1 MQPTHCGT
9 AISGSLRARPADGEF
24 GSHRIHSAR
33 SSASTCHAR
42 NWGVFCQTVT
52 GTCEGYPR
60 QLESIL
66 GRLSL
71 SSEQAKQLGVRPRQQ
86 ISPYLELCC
95 LRQSAIVSYAQAA
108 REIEVQTG
116 RRVSAKTQQ
125 RLEARHD
132 FEFPTSEV
140 PVEQMSLDGGMIRLR
155 TPLGEAAEWREYKAL
170 NLGEQHQGMAW
181 FKDNEHLIEWANGL
195 PLAPIVD
202 CLGDGHDG
210 VWSIYGQI
218 GTDHQRHEILDWFHL
233 MENLH
238 QVSATTEVLESA
250 RSFLWQ
256 GQVDAAMKAF
266 EATESEAARRFCG
279 YLERHRKRIP
289 NYRYYQEEGWSIG
302 SGDVES
308 LVKQINQRTKISG
321 ASWNA
326 ERVPQVLAHRC
337 AYLNG
342 MLSPHQYFSL

>member
-1 MQPTHCGT
+1 M
-9 AISGSLRARPADGEF
+9 
-24 GSHRIHSAR
+24 
-33 SSASTCHAR
+33 
-42 NWGVFCQTVT
+42 
-52 GTCEGYPR
+52 
-60 QLESIL
+60 
-66 GRLSL
+66 
-71 SSEQAKQLGVRPRQQ
+71 
-86 ISPYLELCC
+86 
-95 LRQSAIVSYAQAA
+95 
-108 REIEVQTG
+108 
-116 RRVSAKTQQ
+116 SAKTQQ

-132 FEFPTSEV
+132 FELPTSEV

-181 FKDNEHLIEWANGL
+181 FKDNEHLIEWANDL

-210 VWSIYGQI
+210 VWGIYAQI
-218 GTDHQRHEILDWFHL
+218 GNDHQRHEILDWFHV

-238 QVSATTEVLESA
+238 QVSATPEALETA

-256 GQVDAAMKAF
+256 GQVDAAMNVF
-266 EATESEAARRFCG
+266 EVSESEAARRFCG
-279 YLERHRKRIP
+279 YLERHRDRIP
-289 NYRYYQEEGWSIG
+289 NYRYYQEEGWPIG

-308 LVKQINQRTKISG
+308 WVKQINQRTKIPG
-321 ASWNA
+321 AAWNA

-342 MLSPHQYFSL
+342 RLSPQRCFSL

>member
-1 MQPTHCGT
+1 MQSTHRGT
-9 AISGSLRARPADGEF
+9 AVSGSLRAKPADGEF
-24 GSHRIHSAR
+24 GSYRIHGALSSAR
-33 SSASTCHAR
+33 PHHAGD
-42 NWGVFCQTVT
+42 WGVFCQTVT
-52 GTCEGYPR
+52 GTDAGYPR

-86 ISPYLELCC
+86 VSPYLELCC

-108 REIEVQTG
+108 TEIEVQTG
-116 RRVSAKTQQ
+116 RQVSAKTQQ
-125 RLEARHD
+125 RLEKRYV
-132 FEFPTSEV
+132 FEAPTSEV

-155 TPLGEAAEWREYKAL
+155 TPTGEATEWREYKAL
-170 NLGEQHQGMAW
+170 NLGELHQGMAW
-181 FKDNEHLIEWANGL
+181 FKDNESLIEWANGL
-195 PLAPIVD
+195 PLAPMVD

-210 VWSIYGQI
+210 VWGVYAQI
-218 GTDHQRHEILDWFHL
+218 GCDRQRYEILDWFHL

-238 QVSATTEVLESA
+238 QVPATPKELETA

-256 GQVDAAMKAF
+256 GQVDAAMNAF
-266 EATESEAARRFCG
+266 EVTESEATRRFRG
-279 YLERHRKRIP
+279 YLERHRDRIP

-326 ERVPQVLAHRC
+326 DRVPQVLAHRC

-342 MLSPHQYFSL
+342 MLSPEQYFSL